1 MRLIVR
7 CMVILINAS
16 ELSILDMVNLG
27 KMRTIFN
34 PKTDILIGFGG
45 KRLNIGRLE

>member
-34 PKTDILIGFGG
+34 PKTEIGFGV
-45 KRLNIGRLE
+45 NECY